1 MDRPRARKP
10 TAVIEFS
17 GRRPKRNVI
26 DGSQE
31 ILDALDEAKLQAD
44 DETRLK
50 TLEELLRER
59 SQHG

>member
-1 MDRPRARKP
+1 MERPPARKP

-17 GRRPKRNVI
+17 GKRPKGKVV

-31 ILDALDEAKLQAD
+31 ILDALDQAKLEAD

-50 TLEELLRER
+50 TLDELTELRR
-59 SQHG
+59 